1 MLHIAKKK
9 VPTTISV
16 CELDKFYFA
25 YLFLQILVNIFR
37 KPRPFWRNIY
47 DHTIADDGDDGDN
60 LDIDD
65 FDDHGVDGDDT
76 HGNYKD
82 LEV

>member
-9 VPTTISV
+9 VPTPISI
-16 CELDKFYFA
+16 CERDKFCFA
-25 YLFLQILVNIFR
+25 NLFLQILVNVLR
-37 KPRPFWRNIY
+37 KPRPFWRNMY
-47 DHTIADDGDDGDN
+47 DRTIADDGDDN

-76 HGNYKD
+76 HGNFKD
-82 LEV
+82 RKV